1 MIPELA
7 AWQWSL
13 AFLAGAAVLVRAGV
27 ALAAASDELA
37 ERTGLGRVFVGTLF
51 LAAATSLPEMLTDI
65 SAAVADAPD
74 LAVGDLFGSS
84 MANMAI
90 LAVIDLC
97 YRGRVWPS
105 VEVGHA
111 RVAAVAIGLTAVA
124 VLGILTPPGWSLGWV
139 GLDTVGVAGAYVA
152 AVAWFRRSARAEGPA
167 PVGPESPVPPDGL
180 LVATGWSEPPGG
192 APVGLAST
200 VRRFAVGALGVLVA
214 APVVAVA
221 ARELAHEAGIAE
233 TTVGAGLL
241 AATTSLPELTAS
253 LAAVRIGAHDLAVGN
268 LFGSNAANMSV
279 LLLADAA
286 YTKGPILAAVSPSQV
301 VVGTSAI
308 LLMALAMA
316 AIVGGTETRLRRV
329 EPDAVILLVAYLGA
343 LAAVG
348 VTA

>member
-1 MIPELA
+1 MMPELA
-7 AWQWSL
+7 AWQWML
-13 AFLAGAAVLVRAGV
+13 AFVAGAAVLVRAGV
-27 ALAAASDELA
+27 ALAAAGDELA

-51 LAAATSLPEMLTDI
+51 LAAATSLPEVLTDI
-65 SAAVADAPD
+65 SAAVARAPD

-90 LAVIDLC
+90 LAVIDLS

-111 RVAAVAIGLTAVA
+111 RVAAVAIGLTALA

-139 GLDTVGVAGAYVA
+139 GLDSLGVAAAYVA
-152 AVAWFRRSARAEGPA
+152 AVAWFRRSARLEAPVPAAPDVAVPSDGMVVPTGWGEPEDEA
-167 PVGPESPVPPDGL
+167 PVGV
-180 LVATGWSEPPGG
+180 
-192 APVGLAST
+192 AST
-200 VRRFAVGALGVLVA
+200 VGRFAVAALIILVA

-221 ARELAHEAGIAE
+221 ARELAHQAGIAE

-241 AATTSLPELTAS
+241 AVTTSLPELVAS

-279 LLLADAA
+279 LLFADVA
-286 YTKGPILAAVSPSQV
+286 YTRGPILAAVSPSQV

-308 LLMALAMA
+308 LLMALALA
-316 AIVGGTETRLRRV
+316 AIVGGSETRIGRV
-329 EPDAVILLVAYLGA
+329 EPDAIVLLVAYVGA
-343 LAAVG
+343 LVAVG